1 MPPLNGQ
8 QKKKTRI
15 LPIPHATSS
24 ATAVHAG
31 QSLQLL
37 LIASQAMMECYQ
49 TQQLDETKFK
59 PSGADPMYM
68 SETYI
73 PIQDC
78 VLSAMYQ
85 CKLASSQ
92 V

>member
-1 MPPLNGQ
+1 MSPLSGQ
-8 QKKKTRI
+8 QKKRLEF

-24 ATAVHAG
+24 AIAVHAG

-37 LIASQAMMECYQ
+37 FIASQAMMDCYR

-59 PSGADPMYM
+59 PCGADPMYM